1 MKKPAPEPEIES
13 LEEFRRVLVGR
24 LSDINGNWRIC
35 DQRVCRRLRRCAV
48 MNAPCLEKLRAS
60 RPRRSPEQE
69 AAAMADL
76 HRRLTTLVRN
86 DEEGVDGRDKPGHD
100 AV

>member
-13 LEEFRRVLVGR
+13 LEEFRWTLVRR
-24 LSDINGNWRIC
+24 LSDLNENWRNC

-60 RPRRSPEQE
+60 RPQRSPEQE

-76 HRRLTTLVRN
+76 HRRLQTLVRN
-86 DEEGVDGRDKPGHD
+86 DEEGADRKC
-100 AV
+100 

>member
-13 LEEFRRVLVGR
+13 LEEFRRVLVRR
-24 LSDINGNWRIC
+24 LSDISGNWRTC

-60 RPRRSPEQE
+60 RPQPSPEQQ

-76 HRRLTTLVRN
+76 HRRLTTLVQN
-86 DEEGVDGRDKPGHD
+86 DEED
-100 AV
+100 ADRKC